1 MKLPRLPQQMQ
12 DNFLE
17 FNFMT
22 DTSILIIYTGGTI
35 GMIKDHE
42 TEVLKPF
49 NFDNLYNYIPVL
61 KDFHYHLEVVS
72 FEPIIDSSNINLN
85 HWVKLT
91 ELIQENYEIYD
102 GFVILHGSDTMA
114 YTASVLS
121 FMLENLN
128 KPVIITGSQLP
139 LGELRTDG
147 RENFITAVEIAA
159 SYEDNTPV
167 VPEVCIYFENKLYRG
182 NRTYKYNAENFNA
195 FLSGNY
201 PVLADAGVNLKFHH
215 RRILKPNFK
224 KLKIHTNLSQDVAIL
239 KLFPGMSKDY
249 VAAILGIANLRA
261 LVIESFGSGNATTE
275 LWFIEMLKTAIN
287 KGLIIVNI
295 SQCLSGSVD
304 MGKYETGKHLLDI
317 GVVGGKDMTTAAALS
332 KLMILLG
339 EYSDNKTIVKK
350 FNKLFCGE
358 FSQ

>member
-1 MKLPRLPQQMQ
+1 M
-12 DNFLE
+12 N
-17 FNFMT
+17 

-35 GMIKDHE
+35 GMVKDHK
-42 TEVLKPF
+42 TGVLKPF

-61 KDFHYHLEVVS
+61 KDFNYNLEVIS
-72 FEPIIDSSNINLN
+72 FEPLIDSSNIKPQ
-85 HWVKLT
+85 HWVKMV
-91 ELIQENYEIYD
+91 ELIQKDYENYD

-114 YTASVLS
+114 YTASALS

-159 SYEDNTPV
+159 SFEDNTPV

-201 PVLADAGVNLKFHH
+201 PVLADAGIHLKFYSN
-215 RRILKPNFK
+215 RILKPNFK
-224 KLKIHTNLSQDVAIL
+224 RLKTHKNLSCDVAVL
-239 KLFPGMSKDY
+239 KLFPGMSSNY
-249 VAAILGIANLRA
+249 VDAVLNIADLKA
-261 LVIESFGSGNATTE
+261 VIMESFGSGNATTE
-275 LWFIEMLKTAIN
+275 TWYLDRLKSAID
-287 KGLIIVNI
+287 KGLFVVNI

-304 MGKYETGKHLLDI
+304 MAKYETGKHLLDI
-317 GVVGGKDMTTAAALS
+317 GVVGGKDMTTAAALA
-332 KLMILLG
+332 KLMVLLG
-339 EYSDNKTIVKK
+339 EYSDNETIVKK

>member
-1 MKLPRLPQQMQ
+1 
-12 DNFLE
+12 
-17 FNFMT
+17 
-22 DTSILIIYTGGTI
+22 
-35 GMIKDHE
+35 MIKDQE
-42 TEVLKPF
+42 TGVLKPF
-49 NFDNLYNYIPVL
+49 DFDNLYNYIPVL
-61 KDFHYHLEVVS
+61 KDFNYHLDVVS
-72 FEPIIDSSNINLN
+72 FEPLIDSSNIKPS
-85 HWVKLT
+85 HWVKLV
-91 ELIQENYEIYD
+91 ELIQKDYENYD
-102 GFVILHGSDTMA
+102 GFVVLHGSDTMA
-114 YTASVLS
+114 YTASSLS

-201 PVLADAGVNLKFHH
+201 PVLADAGVNLKFYHN
-215 RRILKPNFK
+215 RILKPNFK
-224 KLKIHTNLSQDVAIL
+224 RLKAHKNLACEVAIL
-239 KLFPGMSKDY
+239 KLFPGMSKEY
-249 VAAILGIANLRA
+249 VEAVLNIKGLKA
-261 LVIESFGSGNATTE
+261 VVMESFGSGNATTE
-275 LWFIEMLKTAIN
+275 SWFVETLKDAID

-295 SQCLSGSVD
+295 SQCLSGAVD
-304 MGKYETGKHLLDI
+304 MIKYETGKQLFDI
-317 GVVGGKDMTTAAALS
+317 GVIGGKDMTTAAALA
-332 KLMILLG
+332 KLMVLLG
-339 EYSDNKTIVKK
+339 EYTDNDIIIDK